1 MFFIINIEFVSCA
14 LQCTVSLSSAKT
26 VKKRVKGLLETETN
40 LSLEEKSTY
49 EVKYILLK
57 MFTRALKQGN
67 SIIVIFVY
75 IYICI

>member
-1 MFFIINIEFVSCA
+1 MSCA

-26 VKKRVKGLLETETN
+26 VKQRVKNLLETESN

-67 SIIVIFVY
+67 SII
-75 IYICI
+75 ICISYI